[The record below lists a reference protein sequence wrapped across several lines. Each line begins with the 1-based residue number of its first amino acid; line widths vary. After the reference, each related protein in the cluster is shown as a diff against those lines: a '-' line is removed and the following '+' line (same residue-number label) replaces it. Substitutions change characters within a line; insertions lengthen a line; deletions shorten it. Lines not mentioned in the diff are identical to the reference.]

1 MHIQNYTAGSNALR
15 MISIHEQKEHR
26 HMERRNNLP
35 MRAGIAALEKHSLA
49 ITARLGC
56 GRMPRYEDRL
66 TFG

>member
-1 MHIQNYTAGSNALR
+1 

-35 MRAGIAALEKHSLA
+35 MRAGIASLEKHSLA

-56 GRMPRYEDRL
+56 GWMPRYEDRL